1 MCLSISAVAWG
12 MCIVYMAKYFCR
24 ETCYECK
31 ARAREEYK
39 QAPSWERERALYR
52 CCIHEEAHYKLM
64 IRLSYQYELISACR
78 HTASVLLRFEV
89 RRRLDV
95 TLQEHIEGFV
105 QQDVNDML
113 E

>member
-1 MCLSISAVAWG
+1 MQGASSGGIQTSTVG
-12 MCIVYMAKYFCR
+12 G
-24 ETCYECK
+24 
-31 ARAREEYK
+31 
-39 QAPSWERERALYR
+39 ERERALYR

-95 TLQEHIEGFV
+95 ALQEHIEGFV
-105 QQDVNDML
+105 KQDVNDML